1 MPTVACPQCGASLKI
16 PDAAIGKKARCKR
29 CQTIFPVSS
38 SPCEPADADVSAVDM
53 ARGAAAQVANAAGE
67 VIRAVGSLV
76 PSSQLASGAATVSS
90 SVNSLI
96 SRLTVDDQ
104 EIDKTTAIV
113 ERIQQILM
121 AGEELEY
128 VAIQAKPIVNWFP
141 DAVVLT
147 SRRFIIYRPKILGR
161 VEFEDYIWRDLRDVR
176 LQEDLIGATL
186 SFETSAG
193 DEVALDYLPKKQARQ
208 LYRLAQEHEQI
219 SLEERRE
226 RAMEEQ
232 RAASG
237 GGIVIQNAI
246 GSAAAPKPAPAD
258 PVVRLRQLK
267 QMLEAELISQADFDA
282 KKAEILAQ
290 M

>member
-1 MPTVACPQCGASLKI
+1 MSTVACPQCGASLKI
-16 PDAAIGKKARCKR
+16 PAAAIGKKVRCKR
-29 CQTIFPVSS
+29 CQTVFPVSHTAH
-38 SPCEPADADVSAVDM
+38 EPADADVSAMDM
-53 ARGAAAQVANAAGE
+53 ARGAASQVANAAGE
-67 VIRAVGSLV
+67 VIRAVGALV
-76 PSSQLASGAATVSS
+76 PTGQIASGAATVSS
-90 SVNSLI
+90 SVDSLI
-96 SRLTVDDQ
+96 SRLTADNQ
-104 EIDKTTAIV
+104 EVDKTTAIV
-113 ERIQQILM
+113 DRIQQILM
-121 AGEELEY
+121 AGEEFEY

-161 VEFEDYIWRDLRDVR
+161 VDFEDYIWRDLRDVR

-237 GGIVIQNAI
+237 GGIVIQNAV
-246 GSAAAPKPAPAD
+246 GADTAPKAVPSD

-267 QMLEAELISQADFDA
+267 QMLEAELISQADFNA